1 MLCNVCAVIFKPLSV
16 SKCVRSGRFYLF
28 QSTRV
33 PAVINYGEAQ
43 KKGLTLE
50 QRRLLVSSIYIPR
63 LSYFAS
69 KEETFCSLYR
79 SKMNTFDVNWTKTR
93 PRSPCQLR
101 VIEVKFGRVR
111 AWNGKIKFICGW
123 RIYGNQ
129 EKRYCLRAVPL
140 LSDYFTTHMACI
152 LHLKNAQ

>member
-1 MLCNVCAVIFKPLSV
+1 MQCMRSNFKPLSV
-16 SKCVRSGRFYLF
+16 SKCVRCGRFYLF

-33 PAVINYGEAQ
+33 PAIINYGEAQ

-79 SKMNTFDVNWTKTR
+79 SKNEYIRCKLNKNQTAFALSIESNRGQIWTR
-93 PRSPCQLR
+93 PCMKW
-101 VIEVKFGRVR
+101 E
-111 AWNGKIKFICGW
+111 
-123 RIYGNQ
+123 
-129 EKRYCLRAVPL
+129 
-140 LSDYFTTHMACI
+140 D
-152 LHLKNAQ
+152 